1 MDHPNPESPY
11 SHRRVDAYSFGIVM
25 SEVYSRDLPFT
36 NVPRDEKVG
45 FNNKLIKDII
55 AGRKRVDNDT
65 AWGPEIND
73 LIDRSTRISPAER
86 PRFGEIAAVLKRLL
100 DGTKAANDSASE
112 A

>member
-1 MDHPNPESPY
+1 
-11 SHRRVDAYSFGIVM
+11 M
-25 SEVYSRDLPFT
+25 SEVYSRDLPFSD
-36 NVPRDEKVG
+36 VPRNEKVG
-45 FNNKLIKDII
+45 FNNKLTKDVI
-55 AGRKRVDNDT
+55 AGRKRVKNDA

-73 LIDRSTRISPAER
+73 LIDRSTRLSPAER